1 MNVLKPL
8 RLASLPLMA
17 AFAFSPALLS
27 PALAQVPPGPADAPP
42 PEAQA
47 AQPGTPVQGAWR
59 ATQLIG
65 QTVTTALNQSV
76 GTVSDIVIEPDG
88 KVAAVLVTIGG
99 FLGIGERS
107 VPIALRHLVI
117 TAGDGSQIS
126 VQTSLSREAID
137 QAATHDPLASPL
149 PPDQRLP

>member
-1 MNVLKPL
+1 MPLIKPPV
-8 RLASLPLMA
+8 LASLPLMA
-17 AFAFSPALLS
+17 LLVFSPAF
-27 PALAQVPPGPADAPP
+27 AQVPPGPADEQP
-42 PEAQA
+42 PEAQS

-59 ATQLIG
+59 ASQLIG

-76 GTVSDIVIEPDG
+76 GTVNDIVIEPDG
-88 KVAAVLVTIGG
+88 KVAAVLVGIGG

-117 TAGDGSQIS
+117 TAGDGNYIT

-149 PPDQRLP
+149 PPDQRIP

>member
-1 MNVLKPL
+1 MPLIKPPV
-8 RLASLPLMA
+8 LASLPLMA
-17 AFAFSPALLS
+17 LLVFSPAF
-27 PALAQVPPGPADAPP
+27 AQVPPGPADEQP
-42 PEAQA
+42 PEAQS

-59 ATQLIG
+59 ASQLIG

-76 GTVSDIVIEPDG
+76 GTVNDIVIEPDG
-88 KVAAVLVTIGG
+88 KVAAVLVGIGG

-117 TAGDGSQIS
+117 TAGDGNHIT

-149 PPDQRLP
+149 PPDQRIP

>member
-1 MNVLKPL
+1 MTMIKPL
-8 RLASLPLMA
+8 ALASLTLMA
-17 AFAFSPALLS
+17 ALAFS
-27 PALAQVPPGPADAPP
+27 PALAQVPPGPADEPP

-59 ATQLIG
+59 ASQLIG
-65 QTVTTALNQSV
+65 QTVMTALNQSV
-76 GTVSDIVIEPDG
+76 GTVKDIVIEPDG
-88 KVAAVLVTIGG
+88 KVAAVLVGSGG

-117 TAGDGSQIS
+117 TAGDGGQIT

>member
-1 MNVLKPL
+1 MTLIKPL
-8 RLASLPLMA
+8 GLASLPLMA
-17 AFAFSPALLS
+17 SLAFS

-42 PEAQA
+42 PEAQS

-59 ATQLIG
+59 ASQLIG

-76 GTVSDIVIEPDG
+76 GTVNDIVIEPDG
-88 KVAAVLVTIGG
+88 KVAAVIVGIGG
-99 FLGIGERS
+99 FLGIGERP

-117 TAGDGSQIS
+117 TAGDGDQMT
-126 VQTSLSREAID
+126 VQTSLSREAIA
-137 QAATHDPLASPL
+137 QATMHDPHASPL

>member
-1 MNVLKPL
+1 MPLIKPL
-8 RLASLPLMA
+8 VLASLPLMA
-17 AFAFSPALLS
+17 LLVFSPAF
-27 PALAQVPPGPADAPP
+27 AQVPPGPADEQP
-42 PEAQA
+42 PEAQS

-59 ATQLIG
+59 ASQIIG

-76 GTVSDIVIEPDG
+76 GTVNDIVIEPDG
-88 KVAAVLVTIGG
+88 KVAAVLVGIGG

-117 TAGDGSQIS
+117 TAGDGNHIT

-149 PPDQRLP
+149 PPDQRIP